1 MSACVGSVKDNI
13 GAKMAG
19 MELEREK
26 GITIRSAA
34 TFVIKRDQFLHPLL
48 RCSLRPAHRGLVSTR
63 SRRFHYIGRAQS
75 AIESIQVDHPRP
87 GKLAQ
92 W

>member
-34 TFVIKRDQFLHPLL
+34 TFVIR
-48 RCSLRPAHRGLVSTR
+48 T
-63 SRRFHYIGRAQS
+63 
-75 AIESIQVDHPRP
+75 
-87 GKLAQ
+87 
-92 W
+92 